1 MDRRKRVEDRRL
13 GIFGIG
19 LILTGF
25 VLQSVQYWVVLLD
38 VPVSWQPVVKFPW
51 AARAGF
57 LLRARREEEVDAK
70 ARVGRFSRAQPRS
83 TLYEMR
89 NATLTLLFACTL
101 HAQTAASLMQDPT
114 VKAALDAAKRNEPHF
129 IDEQI
134 RVCEIPAPPFKEEV
148 RAAEMERIFKQ
159 LGLKDVRID
168 KAGNVI
174 GVRPGA
180 SPRPNLLFQAH
191 LDTVFPEGTD
201 VKVKREGDTLRAPGI
216 GDDCRGLAM
225 MMGVIKALDEAHVQT
240 PGAITFAAD
249 TGEEGLGDLR
259 GTKELFNVTLKG
271 QIDKFIS
278 VDGLGLGITNIGVG
292 SYRYR
297 ATFKGPGG
305 HSFGA
310 FGMANPIQAMGRA
323 IAKID
328 AFEVPTKP
336 KTTFNVGRVGGG
348 TSVNAIPFE
357 CWMEVDMRSSDKD
370 SLETLNSKYKAAVQA
385 AIDEENARWKGRG
398 PVSVSN
404 ELVGYRPAGTTPPDA
419 PIVKTAQE
427 VTKLFGATGD
437 LREGSTDSN
446 VPMNLAIPAITI
458 GGGGSGSGAHALEE
472 TFNAK
477 DSYLGTQ
484 RAILLAIAL
493 AR

>member
-1 MDRRKRVEDRRL
+1 MRA
-13 GIFGIG
+13 
-19 LILTGF
+19 
-25 VLQSVQYWVVLLD
+25 LLLLLASSALFAQD
-38 VPVSWQPVVKFPW
+38 
-51 AARAGF
+51 AAR
-57 LLRARREEEVDAK
+57 LIE
-70 ARVGRFSRAQPRS
+70 
-83 TLYEMR
+83 
-89 NATLTLLFACTL
+89 
-101 HAQTAASLMQDPT
+101 DPT
-114 VKAALDAAKRNEPHF
+114 VKAALDAVKRNEPHF

-134 RVCEIPAPPFKEEV
+134 RICEIPAPPFHEEARGKELEKL
-148 RAAEMERIFKQ
+148 FKG

-180 SPRPNLLFQAH
+180 SPHPNLVFQGH

-201 VKVKREGDTLRAPGI
+201 VKVKRDGTVLKGPGI
-216 GDDCRGLAM
+216 GDDCRGLVVVL
-225 MMGVIKALDEAHVQT
+225 GVIQALNDAHVQT
-240 PGAITFAAD
+240 PGTITFVAD

-259 GTKELFNVTLKG
+259 GTKNLFNDSLKG

-278 VDGLGLGITNIGVG
+278 VDGTGLSITNVGVG

-297 ATFKGPGG
+297 VEFKGPGG

-328 AFEVPTKP
+328 SFDVPKNP

-357 CWMEVDMRSSDKD
+357 CWMEVDMRSSDQA
-370 SLETLNSKYKAAVQA
+370 SLEAVNAKFKAAVTEA
-385 AIDEENARWKGRG
+385 VNEENHRWNLRG
-398 PVSVSN
+398 SSVTAN
-404 ELVGYRPAGTTPPDA
+404 PELVGYRPPGVTNADSAIVITALAVSKIFGFTGTP
-419 PIVKTAQE
+419 
-427 VTKLFGATGD
+427 G
-437 LREGSTDSN
+437 EGSTDSN
-446 VPMNLAIPAITI
+446 VPMNLGIPAITI
-458 GGGGSGSGAHALEE
+458 GGGGRGLNAHSLDESFD
-472 TFNAK
+472 TK

-484 RAILLAIAL
+484 RALLLAVAL